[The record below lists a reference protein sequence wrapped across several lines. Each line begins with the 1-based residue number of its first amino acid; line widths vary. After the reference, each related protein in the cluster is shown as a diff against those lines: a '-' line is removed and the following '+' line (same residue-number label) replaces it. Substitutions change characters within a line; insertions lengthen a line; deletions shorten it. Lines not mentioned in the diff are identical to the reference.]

1 MLFRSAGPGA
11 LVFTRRDEEV
21 RRVHGIVASVQDV
34 ALTEARDY
42 TAWRVHFV
50 PRAYRLTLS
59 ETVDI
64 YMDLDVKEL
73 IEKKLKGAG
82 LRGDDVEFRLSR
94 KYPRREF
101 VVQYQE
107 TDHNFISRQA
117 EHYGITYFFEHG
129 ERDKLIFSDHNEG
142 LRPIEGETAA
152 WQAHHVNE
160 MGEVRVHALECET
173 RALPGRYVVRDRS
186 EEHV

>member
-1 MLFRSAGPGA
+1 MPADLRLAFECDAFDPADVQVHEVTGVEECSNLFHFHILLAARDRSAVDVDALIAGPGA

-64 YMDLDVKEL
+64 FLQDT
-73 IEKKLKGAG
+73 G
-82 LRGDDVEFRLSR
+82 
-94 KYPRREF
+94 P
-101 VVQYQE
+101 
-107 TDHNFISRQA
+107 
-117 EHYGITYFFEHG
+117 
-129 ERDKLIFSDHNEG
+129 
-142 LRPIEGETAA
+142 
-152 WQAHHVNE
+152 
-160 MGEVRVHALECET
+160 
-173 RALPGRYVVRDRS
+173 
-186 EEHV
+186 